1 MRHNVV
7 PAFLG
12 PKKVQIPIYQVDA
25 FTGEVFHG
33 NPAAVCLL
41 EEWLRDTTL
50 QAIAAENNLSETA
63 FLVSREGGYRIR
75 WFTPATEV
83 NLCGHAT
90 LASAH
95 VLLTELEDAEAP
107 VNFHSASGELNVSMR
122 PDGLLELDFPARA
135 PRLAETPSLLTEA
148 LRQTPEA
155 VFAADNESGE
165 VDNWLAVFDT
175 EASVAALAPNFTLMQ
190 RLDGLGVIAT
200 APGTGVDFVSRYFA
214 PKAGINEDPVTGS
227 AHCTLAPY
235 WAKRL
240 GKDRLQARQISRR
253 GGELQCELAGER
265 VLIAGRAVTY
275 LRGQI
280 EF

>member
-1 MRHNVV
+1 
-7 PAFLG
+7 L
-12 PKKVQIPIYQVDA
+12 KIPLYQVDA
-25 FTGEVFHG
+25 FTGDVFHG

-41 EEWLRDTTL
+41 KEWLPDATL

-63 FLVSREGGYRIR
+63 FLVSRQGGYHIR
-75 WFTPATEV
+75 WFTPAIEV
-83 NLCGHAT
+83 SLCGHAT

-95 VLLTELEDAEAP
+95 VLLAEIKDAEAA
-107 VNFHSASGELNVSMR
+107 VSFHSASGELNVSMR

-135 PRLAETPSLLTEA
+135 PHLAETPSLLTEA

-155 VFAADNESGE
+155 VFAADGESGE
-165 VDNWLAVFDT
+165 LHRWLAVFDK
-175 EASVAALAPNFTLMQ
+175 EASVAELAPNFTLMQ

-200 APGTGVDFVSRYFA
+200 APGTDVDFVSRYFA

-240 GKDRLQARQISRR
+240 GKNQLQARQISKR
-253 GGELQCELAGER
+253 GGELQCVMAGER